1 MISFTCIGVLLMYIA
16 NIKLDQSV
24 TLWFTMPMPS
34 YITVLPLQVLV
45 PTSTSRFSGI
55 ACIACCWKSNPNILG
70 RVGYRLLSATERD
83 IKAFF
88 FYLRISA
95 NIIIVL
101 FKQSPDGATCDRQF
115 TRFYKKW
122 CIGKSWLAKMV
133 RIWSMSCESCGA
145 LLNRIDHAPIKFIF

>member
-34 YITVLPLQVLV
+34 YIAVLPL
-45 PTSTSRFSGI
+45 RFSSHKHI
-55 ACIACCWKSNPNILG
+55 TLFRHSMYSLLLEIEPEYSWQSW
-70 RVGYRLLSATERD
+70 LSATERD

-133 RIWSMSCESCGA
+133 RI
-145 LLNRIDHAPIKFIF
+145 